1 MKVIVTGGAGFI
13 GSEVIRQTL
22 KLGWDV
28 VNVDK
33 LTYGGAPDFSDL
45 SQNNANY
52 SFEHINICDEKKLR
66 KIFFHHKPDYIIN
79 LAAESHV
86 DRSIDSPSAFIKSN
100 IEGTFHL
107 LETAL
112 EYIQTLSG
120 IKKTLFRFL
129 QVSTDEV
136 FGELQPRDE
145 PFTSRSPYAPRSPYS
160 ASKAASDHLARAWH
174 YTYNLPVIISHSSNN
189 YGPYQLPEK
198 LIPLMIIKGIQKRK
212 MPIYGSGENIRDWIH
227 VSDHASALIKIL
239 TNGRIGESYLVGAND
254 EFSNIKVVE
263 KICSILDKIL
273 GEEPHRQYISFVED
287 RPSHDQRYALDSTKM
302 SDELGWSPKI
312 KFQDGLKNTILWYLD
327 NESWWKPLVSS
338 KRLGDRQG
346 LNRRFKSNKLE

>member
-1 MKVIVTGGAGFI
+1 
-13 GSEVIRQTL
+13 
-22 KLGWDV
+22 
-28 VNVDK
+28 
-33 LTYGGAPDFSDL
+33 
-45 SQNNANY
+45 
-52 SFEHINICDEKKLR
+52 
-66 KIFFHHKPDYIIN
+66 
-79 LAAESHV
+79 
-86 DRSIDSPSAFIKSN
+86 
-100 IEGTFHL
+100 
-107 LETAL
+107 
-112 EYIQTLSG
+112 
-120 IKKTLFRFL
+120 
-129 QVSTDEV
+129 
-136 FGELQPRDE
+136 
-145 PFTSRSPYAPRSPYS
+145 
-160 ASKAASDHLARAWH
+160 
-174 YTYNLPVIISHSSNN
+174 
-189 YGPYQLPEK
+189 
-198 LIPLMIIKGIQKRK
+198 MIIKGIQKRK
-212 MPIYGSGENIRDWIH
+212 MPIYGIGENIRDWIH

-263 KICSILDKIL
+263 KICGILDKIL